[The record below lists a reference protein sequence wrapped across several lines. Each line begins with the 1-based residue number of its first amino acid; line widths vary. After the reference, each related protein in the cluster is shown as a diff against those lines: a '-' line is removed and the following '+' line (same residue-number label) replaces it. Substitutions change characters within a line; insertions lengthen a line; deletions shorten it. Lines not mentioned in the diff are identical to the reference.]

1 MFFLVDLR
9 DGDELNFTIS
19 GISVSATEDFPHA
32 ADVSL
37 SLDAPELASSI
48 CGRIVS
54 SCPVVWEC
62 GDYLV
67 PVSFTFSGPPLA
79 CIVALAAEIGAIV
92 RCNDAGELVVR
103 KKRPVRPVDMDS
115 AAVAV
120 DYASADLISLSA
132 REDQESGYTGVEV
145 IGRPMDIWMPLL
157 KLEEASPVK
166 GDRVFIDVFWQGRP
180 PSVSETY
187 VTDGEIVLCGRGVFY
202 TMESVEVVDFK
213 DGVGSVSLPVD
224 EIISVE
230 WIGDSGSGIIAP
242 VNGQELMIENNAFRV
257 ARVKYRSTYQRY
269 FLDNHF
275 VERLIAVLFLQSA
288 PGVWVRVLTDGDSVL
303 GPAISAPML
312 SSDAAATERAT
323 AWIDANKYRKSIVS
337 VSAPYQD
344 AAVDGALAHVNDDY
358 IGAPGNYHIV
368 SSRIQIAGVGV
379 NNVLELEKCLISFN
393 S

>member
-19 GISVSATEDFPHA
+19 GISVSAKEDFPHA

-62 GDYLV
+62 GDFLV
-67 PVSFTFSGPPLA
+67 PVTFTFSGPPLA

-103 KKRPVRPVDMDS
+103 KKRPVRPVVMDGAS
-115 AAVAV
+115 AAV
-120 DYASADLISLSA
+120 DYTSYDLISLSA
-132 REDQESGYTGVEV
+132 REDPESGYTGVEV
-145 IGRPMDIWMPLL
+145 IGRPTDIWMPLL
-157 KLEEASPVK
+157 QLEESSPVK
-166 GDRVFIDVFWQGRP
+166 GDRVFMDVFWQGRL

-187 VTDGEIVLCGRGVFY
+187 VSAGEMRICGNGVFY

-224 EIISVE
+224 EIVSVE
-230 WIGDSGSGIIAP
+230 WIGDHGSDVIAP
-242 VNGQELMIENNAFRV
+242 VNGQELMIEDNSFRV

-269 FLDNHF
+269 ILDSHF
-275 VERLIAVLFLQSA
+275 VERLIAVLFLQSVA
-288 PGVWVRVLTDGDSVL
+288 GVWVRVLTDGPDGL

-312 SSDAAATERAT
+312 DSEAAAVERAT
-323 AWIDANKYRKSIVS
+323 AWIDENKYRKSVLS

-344 AAVDGALAHVNDDY
+344 AAVDGTLAYINDDY
-358 IGAPGNYHIV
+358 IGAPGNYHIKT
-368 SSRIQIAGVGV
+368 SRIQIAGGGV
-379 NNVLELEKCLISFN
+379 KNILELEKCLISFN

>member
-1 MFFLVDLR
+1 V
-9 DGDELNFTIS
+9 
-19 GISVSATEDFPHA
+19 AT
-32 ADVSL
+32 
-37 SLDAPELASSI
+37 
-48 CGRIVS
+48 
-54 SCPVVWEC
+54 
-62 GDYLV
+62 
-67 PVSFTFSGPPLA
+67 
-79 CIVALAAEIGAIV
+79 
-92 RCNDAGELVVR
+92 
-103 KKRPVRPVDMDS
+103 
-115 AAVAV
+115 
-120 DYASADLISLSA
+120 
-132 REDQESGYTGVEV
+132 
-145 IGRPMDIWMPLL
+145 
-157 KLEEASPVK
+157 
-166 GDRVFIDVFWQGRP
+166 
-180 PSVSETY
+180 
-187 VTDGEIVLCGRGVFY
+187 
-202 TMESVEVVDFK
+202 
-213 DGVGSVSLPVD
+213 
-224 EIISVE
+224 
-230 WIGDSGSGIIAP
+230 
-242 VNGQELMIENNAFRV
+242 
-257 ARVKYRSTYQRY
+257 VKYRSTYQRY